1 MSRPKT
7 RPFLIAFFALA
18 ACIAACFAAGCG
30 GRSTVRSRGS
40 APLKDSRAEA
50 FGRYIQGLAREQAGD
65 LEGALEEFARAHKLD
80 PSSVTIAARLGAV
93 LYRLGRT
100 DEAMPHLA
108 AAEKAAPEDAHLAL
122 ALTRFYA
129 GVGREDDALRMCEI
143 AAASPQYR
151 HEALLIKAEVL
162 LKQGKNASAGEIAA
176 ILAQERGSTKD
187 RLLLGR
193 IFEAQGKPDEAAEAF
208 LRAARDSPEAA
219 MRASQ
224 ICAQQGNYA
233 QATDIVRRFL
243 NIIAPQAEL
252 SGVPV
257 ELPPSPRSDIKPW
270 AWQPERTMLGI
281 QRTAYV
287 RIAWIALSR
296 KNHSAAE
303 TALVES
309 LDETGEYFEACEFL
323 GDIER
328 DAGRNDSALK
338 HYRKALSL
346 NPPQSARNR
355 IEEKIASTPR

>member
-1 MSRPKT
+1 MSRPRT
-7 RPFLIAFFALA
+7 RPSLSAFFALA

-30 GRSTVRSRGS
+30 GGFIVRSQGGTTRE
-40 APLKDSRAEA
+40 DSRAEA
-50 FGRYIQGLAREQAGD
+50 FGRYMQGIAREQAGD

-80 PSSVTIAARLGAV
+80 PCSATIAARLGMV
-93 LYRLGRT
+93 FYRLGRK
-100 DEAMPHLA
+100 DEATPYLA
-108 AAEKAAPEDAHLAL
+108 AAEKAAPEYAHLAL

-129 GVGREDDALRMCEI
+129 DVGREDDALRMCEI
-143 AAASPQYR
+143 AAASPQYK
-151 HEALLIKAEVL
+151 HEALLIKAKVL
-162 LKQGKNASAGEIAA
+162 LEQGKNAPAGETAVI
-176 ILAQERGSTKD
+176 ITQERGNAKD
-187 RLLLGR
+187 WLLLGR

-208 LRAARDSPEAA
+208 LHAAQASPEAA

-233 QATDIVRRFL
+233 QATDIIRQFL
-243 NIIAPQAEL
+243 SIIAPQTEL
-252 SGVPV
+252 GGVPIDI
-257 ELPPSPRSDIKPW
+257 PPSPRSDIKPW
-270 AWQPERTMLGI
+270 AWQPERTMRGI

-323 GDIER
+323 GDIKR

-355 IEEKIASTPR
+355 IEEKIASTLR

>member
-1 MSRPKT
+1 MSRPRT
-7 RPFLIAFFALA
+7 RFFLIAFFALV
-18 ACIAACFAAGCG
+18 ACIATCFAAGCG
-30 GRSTVRSRGS
+30 GGPVIRNQGGTPREDPRV
-40 APLKDSRAEA
+40 EA

-80 PSSVTIAARLGAV
+80 PCSATIAARLGTV
-93 LYRLGRT
+93 LYRLGRN
-100 DEAMPHLA
+100 DEATPHLA
-108 AAEKAAPEDAHLAL
+108 TAEKAAPENAHLAL

-129 GVGREDDALRMCEI
+129 GVGRGDDALRMCKI

-162 LKQGKNASAGEIAA
+162 FKQGKNASAGEVAA

-208 LRAARDSPEAA
+208 LHAARASPEAA

-224 ICAQQGNYA
+224 IYAQQGNYA
-233 QATDIVRRFL
+233 QATDIIRRFL
-243 NIIAPQAEL
+243 NIIAPQAKL

-270 AWQPERTMLGI
+270 TWQPERTMLGI

-303 TALVES
+303 AALVES